1 MMPLS
6 DAITLAAASYIAVRL
21 LLFTRGQ
28 SMYRPWASLLAYCL
42 IVACAALGILLLA
55 GHDSSTAWPQAA
67 INVVLALA
75 VASTGGNVVA
85 LFRPDGGNRQHPV
98 LRLLRKET
106 WIR

>member
-1 MMPLS
+1 MMALPDTLS
-6 DAITLAAASYIAVRL
+6 LAAAMYTAARL

-28 SMYRPWASLLAYCL
+28 RLYRPWASLLAYCL
-42 IVACAALGILLLA
+42 IVACAALAILLA
-55 GHDSSTAWPQAA
+55 TGHGSDSIWPQTA

-75 VASTGGNVVA
+75 VASTGGNIVA
-85 LFRPDGGNRQHPV
+85 LFCPDGGNRQHPV